1 MYVEKQSRTLPPSI
15 YGLFNDGLTE
25 PRKLC
30 GGERK
35 RGCGFEEAILMD
47 YWDWGLGRQPFA

>member
-1 MYVEKQSRTLPPSI
+1 LLMTLCTFKSKADELPPSIHI

-35 RGCGFEEAILMD
+35 MGMWI
-47 YWDWGLGRQPFA
+47 